1 LTGGQGDLEQSGRE
15 LGVLEEGLVEIA
27 QAKEQDVIRIAP
39 LEVAVLPHHRR
50 EVVAISHRAG
60 P

>member
-1 LTGGQGDLEQSGRE
+1 VVR
-15 LGVLEEGLVEIA
+15 V
-27 QAKEQDVIRIAP
+27 AP
-39 LEVAVLPHHRR
+39 LEVAVLAHHRR